1 MKALP
6 INSGSVT
13 HAICQACSK
22 YLPITEY
29 PVRNDRS
36 GRYRPYCKECAK
48 DGQRARY
55 AAHKRES
62 PFKLKMTRARSR
74 AQNLRVPFDL
84 TAEYIESIWTGVCPV
99 FGIAISL
106 TEKDRSDEYAAE
118 LDRFIPSLGYVIGNV
133 TFLSRRANRLKNDTT
148 AKELAQLLDWMTTNE
163 NR

>member
-1 MKALP
+1 
-6 INSGSVT
+6 
-13 HAICQACSK
+13 
-22 YLPITEY
+22 
-29 PVRNDRS
+29 
-36 GRYRPYCKECAK
+36 
-48 DGQRARY
+48 
-55 AAHKRES
+55 
-62 PFKLKMTRARSR
+62 MTRARSR